1 MYSDINSATL
11 SGAIDV
17 IVVKY
22 PNGELVS
29 SPFYVQFGKTGVF
42 RPCADEV
49 EVVIN
54 GVPRTDLHMRVNR
67 FGQAYFDD
75 PDTQDDEVRPCSP
88 NLDSGIHLDFH
99 TGQSPPTSE
108 TCCSPIPSDKGS
120 KVSQSNHLASY
131 DKDDLLQSL
140 PSLIQSADF
149 RGTDRKRS
157 TTSEAVLDLTS
168 RSPLYKAHL
177 CQPICTTEEFS

>member
-1 MYSDINSATL
+1 MQYIERFFSSAKRMYSDINSATL

-17 IVVKY
+17 IVVRY

-75 PDTQDDEVRPCSP
+75 LIFTPVKVLPTLRRVALLYLWIKQTNRPNPILSLHVTNRIFFNQPRPC
-88 NLDSGIHLDFH
+88 FRV
-99 TGQSPPTSE
+99 PTSGE
-108 TCCSPIPSDKGS
+108 
-120 KVSQSNHLASY
+120 
-131 DKDDLLQSL
+131 
-140 PSLIQSADF
+140 
-149 RGTDRKRS
+149 
-157 TTSEAVLDLTS
+157 
-168 RSPLYKAHL
+168 
-177 CQPICTTEEFS
+177 